1 MIWWAVLILVV
12 IAVLAWTFVIDA
24 GVSEIRA
31 LLRDEREEDHDRRS
45 D

>member
-1 MIWWAVLILVV
+1 MSWWAVLILVIV
-12 IAVLAWTFVIDA
+12 AVLAWTFVIDA

-31 LLRDEREEDHDRRS
+31 LLREAREEDHDRRS